1 MTEEEKGFTIKDRRF
16 FSEDGSTREPEENE
30 PEPAG
35 QKEAGPR
42 DKETEAPKGP
52 AGKPR
57 EKEARYALPP
67 VDFSG
72 LILSLSHAA
81 LMHLGQIPDPQ
92 TGQTHEDHEMA
103 RHSIDTISMLQEKT
117 KGNLTP
123 EEQKLTDNVLTE
135 LRLAFVRLTR

>member
-16 FSEDGSTREPEENE
+16 FAEDGSTREPEDNE

-35 QKEAGPR
+35 QEEASPQNEGA
-42 DKETEAPKGP
+42 EAPEGP
-52 AGKPR
+52 AEEPR
-57 EKEARYALPP
+57 EKEGGYALPP

-81 LMHLGQIPDPQ
+81 LMHLGQIPDPH

-123 EEQKLTDNVLTE
+123 DEQKLTDNVLTE
-135 LRLAFVRLTR
+135 LRLAFVRLAR